1 MVNYD
6 SRNMTSSNKDISNSL
21 GKLESTLKVYF
32 VDKAPFQLP
41 TGVKEFL
48 VQYGPWI
55 TLALLILALPVMFAA
70 LGLTA
75 LLSPFSSMAGARA
88 EINYLSVILGIIVLI
103 LRAMALPGLFRRSKS
118 GWNLLF
124 YSTIVSA
131 IDSLLT
137 LNIAGLVLGLL
148 IGWYILFQIRSYYK

>member
-1 MVNYD
+1 MA
-6 SRNMTSSNKDISNSL
+6 SSNKDLSNSL

-32 VDKAPFQLP
+32 VDKAPFQIP
-41 TGVKEFL
+41 PAAKEFL
-48 VQYGPWI
+48 VQFGPWI
-55 TLALLILALPVMFAA
+55 TLVLLILTLPVIFAA

-75 LLSPFSSMAGARA
+75 FLSPFSAMGGARA
-88 EINYLSVILGIIVLI
+88 EINYLSVIFGVIALI
-103 LRAMALPGLFRRSKS
+103 LEAMALPGLFRRSKS

-131 IDSLLT
+131 IDNLLT
-137 LNIAGLVLGLL
+137 LNIAGLVIGLL